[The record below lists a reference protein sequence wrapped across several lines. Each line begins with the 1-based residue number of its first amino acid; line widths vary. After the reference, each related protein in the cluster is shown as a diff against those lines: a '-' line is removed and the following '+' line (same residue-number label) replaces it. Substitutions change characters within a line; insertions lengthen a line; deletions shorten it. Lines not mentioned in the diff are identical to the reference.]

1 MPRAAIFDLDGT
13 LADTLA
19 DIAAAMNHALAALEL
34 PTHDLAAYRRFVG
47 EGVEQLTTRALPA
60 DRQEL
65 RPALIERYIARYDDV
80 LLDESRPY
88 DGIPELLDALASR
101 GVALAVLSN
110 KPDPSTQRV
119 VAGLFPAGRF
129 AAVRGRRP
137 DVPRKPDP
145 HAALA
150 VAAELGV
157 APADF
162 AFVGDTAIDMKTAVA
177 AGMLP
182 VGAAWGF
189 RPEELAPNGA
199 RFVAARPAEVLQ
211 VFGEP
216 ISR

>member
-19 DIAAAMNHALAALEL
+19 DIAAAMNHALAALGL

-47 EGVEQLTTRALPA
+47 EGVEQLAIRALPA
-60 DRQEL
+60 DRQEV
-65 RPALIERYIARYDDV
+65 RPALIERYIARYADV
-80 LLDESRPY
+80 LLEASRPY
-88 DGIPELLDALASR
+88 DGIPELLDALAAR

-110 KPDPSTQRV
+110 KPDPATQRV
-119 VAGLFPAGRF
+119 VAGLFAPGRF
-129 AAVRGRRP
+129 ATVLGRRP
-137 DVPRKPDP
+137 GVPHKPDP

-150 VAAELGV
+150 VAAELGI

-162 AFVGDTAIDMKTAVA
+162 VFVGDTAIDMKTAVA

-199 RFVAARPAEVLQ
+199 RFVAAHPADVLRA
-211 VFGEP
+211 F
-216 ISR
+216 S